1 MLDLN
6 PLNFFATTKV
16 SFKKF
21 LSDEKQTAANK
32 NKKTA
37 HSTDTSVKLKLKKKK
52 NWKKNFSDNNIN
64 CNTVLKNN
72 QYKII
77 VKIWE
82 NVETST
88 LVVSLL

>member
-6 PLNFFATTKV
+6 PLSFFATTKV

-37 HSTDTSVKLKLKKKK
+37 HSEDTSVKLKKKK
-52 NWKKNFSDNNIN
+52 N
-64 CNTVLKNN
+64 
-72 QYKII
+72 
-77 VKIWE
+77 
-82 NVETST
+82 
-88 LVVSLL
+88 